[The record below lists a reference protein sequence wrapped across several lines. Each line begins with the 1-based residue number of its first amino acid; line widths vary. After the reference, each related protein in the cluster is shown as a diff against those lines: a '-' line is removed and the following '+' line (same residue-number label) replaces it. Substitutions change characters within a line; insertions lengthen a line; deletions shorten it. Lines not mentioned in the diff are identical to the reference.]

1 MIFLVEFV
9 IFALLCLIITNVFK
23 KMVIKWRYEYQV
35 GFGGVAYLVA
45 SAIAEALILVLY

>member
-9 IFALLCLIITNVFK
+9 IFVIIWAIITMAFK